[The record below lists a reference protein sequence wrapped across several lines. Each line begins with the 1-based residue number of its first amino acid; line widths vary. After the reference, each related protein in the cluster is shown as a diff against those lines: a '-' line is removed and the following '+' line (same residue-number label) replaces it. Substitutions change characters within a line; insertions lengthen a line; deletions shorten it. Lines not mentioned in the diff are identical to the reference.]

1 MMMMRCPFALLCR
14 FTSMI
19 DIGFVTGDV
28 IVETSTESVDE
39 VMNRSEKKKIN
50 LISAVAVD

>member
-14 FTSMI
+14 FTLMI

-39 VMNRSEKKKIN
+39 VMNRSEKKKN
-50 LISAVAVD
+50 